1 MYVKRVLT
9 GLALSLMA
17 LSLMAL
23 GCGGDGTR
31 EAQGPGAK
39 DKYVIAFSQCN
50 GAEEYRATQNKIMQ
64 HGIKQYPDCELL
76 IADALQDNAR
86 QISQIENFILQDV
99 DVLIVAP
106 NEAAPLTGIVKRAHE
121 SGIKVVCLERNILEP
136 AYDVFVGADNVKIGE
151 AAGQWIAEKLEGVD
165 SPVIV
170 EMRGLL
176 GTKPQEERHE
186 GARKH
191 IDQIPNVR
199 VIEEVANWVKDEAK
213 KRMETVLQ
221 ANPGIDLV
229 YAHND
234 PMADGAYLA
243 AREAGRQDDILFVGV
258 DGLATP
264 DGGIK
269 KVMEG
274 VLDCTFYYP
283 RCASEGLEYAV
294 KLAHGEHIEN
304 KEVILDTFQ
313 ITPENAAEWW
323 EKLSA
328 EREQVSQ

>member
-1 MYVKRVLT
+1 MHVKLVL
-9 GLALSLMA
+9 ASLMV
-17 LSLMAL
+17 SLMVW
-23 GCGGDGTR
+23 GCGGDDAGTPR
-31 EAQGPGAK
+31 GAGS
-39 DKYVIAFSQCN
+39 DEKYVIAFSQCN

-64 HGIKQYPDCELL
+64 HEIKQHPDCELL
-76 IADALQDNAR
+76 ISDALQDNAK

-121 SGIKVVCLERNILEP
+121 AGIGVVCLERNILEP

-151 AAGQWIAEKLEGVD
+151 AAGQWIAEKLKDVEN
-165 SPVIV
+165 PVIV
-170 EMRGLL
+170 ELRGLL

-221 ANPGIDLV
+221 ANPEIDLV

-243 AREAGRQDDILFVGV
+243 AREAGREDVILFVGV

-294 KLAHGEHIEN
+294 KLAHDEEIEDN
-304 KEVILDTFQ
+304 EVILDTFQ
-313 ITPENAAEWW
+313 ITPENASEWW

-328 EREQVSQ
+328 EREQVGQ